1 VTKLVLAAIIA
12 VAGLATAFYKAFMGK
27 SAELRGL
34 RKKARAIKYE
44 MDSLR
49 VGSGDYALREYEWMQ
64 VNKAIAD
71 LSVKR

>member
-1 VTKLVLAAIIA
+1 MAKLVLAAIIA
-12 VAGLATAFYKAFMGK
+12 IAGLATAFYKAFMGK

-34 RKKARAIKYE
+34 RKKARKIKHE

-49 VGSGDYALREYEWMQ
+49 VGSRDYALREYEWMQ
-64 VNKAIAD
+64 INEAIAD